1 MKLFFTTLLICCTLF
16 TRGQNNNMAYV
27 AGGKFLPLYG
37 SVDKKPIPIA
47 PFLMDKTPVTHQEFL
62 AFLIKNPKWQRSKVK
77 KIFAGENYLEKWPS
91 DTNFPEELQKSP
103 VTQISWF
110 AAKAYCEC
118 EGKRLPTVNE
128 WEFAAMASQTEI
140 DARKNDDFTREILS
154 GYETPNTY
162 KKEVGIS
169 KPNYWGIYDLH
180 KMVWEWTLDFNS
192 IMISG
197 ENRDKNNTNLFCG
210 AAALGADDLM
220 NYAAFMRYA
229 FRSSIQ
235 ANFSINSLGFRCAQD
250 VKEKL

>member
-1 MKLFFTTLLICCTLF
+1 MRFIFTILLLFCVLF
-16 TRGQNNNMAYV
+16 TKGQNDHMALV
-27 AGGKFLPLYG
+27 AGGQFIPLYG
-37 SVDKKPIPIA
+37 TTEKKSIFTE
-47 PFLMDKTPVTHQEFL
+47 PFLLDKTPVTHQEFL
-62 AFLIKNPKWQRSKVK
+62 AFVIKHPKWQRHKVK
-77 KIFAGENYLEKWPS
+77 KIFANENYLEKWPS
-91 DTNFPEELQKSP
+91 NTSFPRELQNSP

-140 DARKNDDFTREILS
+140 DARSNEDFTREILR
-154 GYETPNTY
+154 GYETPNTHE
-162 KKEVGIS
+162 KEVGLS
-169 KPNYWGIYDLH
+169 KANYWGLYDLH
-180 KMVWEWTLDFNS
+180 SMVWEWTMDFNS

-197 ENRDKNNTNLFCG
+197 ENRDNNNTKLFCG
-210 AAALGADDLM
+210 AGALGADDLM

-250 VKEKL
+250 VKEKI

>member
-1 MKLFFTTLLICCTLF
+1 MKLFFTTLLICYTLF
-16 TRGQNNNMAYV
+16 TKGQNNMAYV
-27 AGGKFLPLYG
+27 AGGKFIPLYG

-47 PFLMDKTPVTHQEFL
+47 PFLMDKTPVTNQEFL
-62 AFLIKNPKWQRSKVK
+62 DFLIKYPTWQRQKVK
-77 KIFAGENYLEKWPS
+77 KIFAGENYLEKWTS
-91 DTNFPEELQKSP
+91 DTNFPKELQNSP

-110 AAKAYCEC
+110 AAKEYCEC
-118 EGKRLPTVNE
+118 EGKRLPTLNE

-140 DARKNDDFTREILS
+140 DARKNEDFTREILS

-180 KMVWEWTLDFNS
+180 NMVWEWTLDFNS

-210 AAALGADDLM
+210 AGALGADDLM

-235 ANFSINSLGFRCAQD
+235 ANFSINSLGFRCALD
-250 VKEKL
+250 IKEKI

>member
-1 MKLFFTTLLICCTLF
+1 MKILCTTVLIFYILFVK
-16 TRGQNNNMAYV
+16 GQNDNMAYV
-27 AGGKFLPLYG
+27 AGGKFVPLYG
-37 SVDKKPIPIA
+37 SVNKKPISID
-47 PFLMDKTPVTHQEFL
+47 PFFLDKTPVTHQEFL
-62 AFLIKNPKWQRSKVK
+62 SFINKYPKWQRNKVK

-91 DTNFPEELQKSP
+91 DTNFPKELQNSP

-118 EGKRLPTVNE
+118 VGKRLPTVNE

-140 DARKNDDFTREILS
+140 DARKNEAFTREILS

-169 KPNYWGIYDLH
+169 KANYWGIYDLH
-180 KMVWEWTLDFNS
+180 NMVWEWTLDFNS

-210 AAALGADDLM
+210 ASALGADDLM

-250 VKEKL
+250 LKEKG